1 MTAEVTRRDA
11 VKLAAALAVGAGLGT
26 AGSALG
32 QQASKPADAAATT
45 KPADAGLARAKQSP
59 EGYMLSEPQ
68 VLTLDTDGASY
79 DLIITSVR
87 DETGNRVDV
96 YVPSRSVR
104 IFRAD
109 QNQDDFTRQ
118 GGLYWRFRDKP
129 GKVMLKLLSP
139 DMLTQLVPPGQLVMV
154 VREDETVRLYTMFF
168 DMRC

>member
-1 MTAEVTRRDA
+1 MTAELTRRDA
-11 VKLAAALAVGAGLGT
+11 VRLAAAVAAGAGLGNV
-26 AGSALG
+26 GSALS
-32 QQASKPADAAATT
+32 QQTTKPADAAAATQ
-45 KPADAGLARAKQSP
+45 PADAALARAKQSP

-68 VLTLDTDGASY
+68 VLTLDTDSVSY
-79 DLIITSVR
+79 DLIITSAR

-96 YVPSRSVR
+96 YVPSRSLR

-109 QNQDDFTRQ
+109 QNQDEFTRQ